1 MNATSPFRR
10 WLSLYPRDYSP
21 DLTPEAKSPLDH
33 LQKTV
38 HSHGQDPAL
47 CYFNK
52 IISYQELDEMSN
64 AFACALKDFGI
75 KKGDRVALYLQNIPQ
90 FVIAQYGIWKTGG
103 IVVPLNPMYKEKEL
117 TYYFRDAS
125 VRVLVCMESL
135 YGEMVRKV
143 VKETGVEHVITT
155 SELDFLDPES
165 PRPSLLK
172 GIEKNRDLNTL
183 DFITLIERYRGKHSP
198 EVELSREDV
207 AYLTYTSGTT
217 GRPKG
222 VVRTHENNLSQYILN
237 DINMGLR
244 PDDCVML
251 VMPMCHINSIFYSFT
266 YTYVSARVFVYNMIS
281 FDPVDLLKTIEKEK
295 ITFTSL
301 VPTHYIMMLSLPD
314 EVKKSIN
321 VSSMRQLLISSAPAR
336 KDTKMAIMDYFKNA
350 ELWEAY
356 GSTEA
361 GLVTLLR
368 PEEQFKKLGSIGREI
383 WGTDRI
389 KIMDENGKE
398 VPRGQVGE
406 LYSRTPHIFKEY
418 WKDPEKTKSA
428 FQGEWFSAGDMAFQ
442 DEDGYF
448 TLVDRKAN
456 MIITGGENVFP
467 SEIENILGSHPA
479 VKYVAVIGIPHEK
492 WGEAVKAV
500 VTLHQGKT
508 ATEKELID
516 SCRGKIAGYKIPK
529 SVDFI
534 KDEEMPMT
542 PTGKILHRILREK
555 YGKWSDVK

>member
-1 MNATSPFRR
+1 MTAGTVLKMMAKQNPDKQGAADKFRKMTFKEWNDRSCRLANALP
-10 WLSLYPRDYSP
+10 
-21 DLTPEAKSPLDH
+21 K
-33 LQKTV
+33 
-38 HSHGQDPAL
+38 
-47 CYFNK
+47 
-52 IISYQELDEMSN
+52 M
-64 AFACALKDFGI
+64 GI
-75 KKGDRVALYLQNIPQ
+75 KKGDRFAILAYNCVEWLEIYAAAAKGGQITVPIMFRLAPPEIEYVVNHAECKGFFVSKDFVPIVNSIRKKLSTIPPENYVYWGDDSTPEGYQ
-90 FVIAQYGIWKTGG
+90 SY
-103 IVVPLNPMYKEKEL
+103 
-117 TYYFRDAS
+117 
-125 VRVLVCMESL
+125 ESL
-135 YGEMVRKV
+135 IAGA
-143 VKETGVEHVITT
+143 
-155 SELDFLDPES
+155 S
-165 PRPSLLK
+165 PN
-172 GIEKNRDLNTL
+172 E
-183 DFITLIERYRGKHSP
+183 P
-198 EVELSREDV
+198 EVIVDAEDV
-207 AYLTYTSGTT
+207 WNLMYTSGTT
-217 GRPKG
+217 GKPKG
-222 VVRTHENNLSQYILN
+222 VVRTHESNVSQYLLN
-237 DINMGLR
+237 AINMGLR

-251 VMPMCHINSIFYSFT
+251 VMPMCHINSIYYSFT

-301 VPTHYIMMLSLPD
+301 VPTHYIMTLALPD
-314 EVKKSIN
+314 EVKKSID

-336 KDTKMAIMDYFKNA
+336 KDTKLAIMEYFKNA

-383 WGTDRI
+383 WGSDRI
-389 KIMDENGKE
+389 KILDENGKE

-406 LYSRTPHIFKEY
+406 LYSRTPHCFKEY
-418 WKDPEKTKSA
+418 WKDPEKTKSV
-428 FQGEWFSAGDMAFQ
+428 FQGEWFSAGDMAYQ

-448 TLVDRKAN
+448 VLVDRKAN

-467 SEIENILGSHPA
+467 SEVENLLGSHPA

-492 WGEAVKAV
+492 WGESVKAV
-500 VTLHQGKT
+500 VTLHQGKS

-516 SCRGKIAGYKIPK
+516 HCRGKIAGYKIPK

-555 YGKWSDVK
+555 YGKWSDMK